1 MNRRSRGRL
10 AAIVSSLVVVVAVFA
25 AGSAAADGA
34 SASCDGRPGTTV
46 LKDTQARVFEHHA
59 IYYACS
65 RTTGRVHQLSG
76 PKSWDDRGDGFE
88 LAGSYVAWAQDPSPL
103 VSDLLE
109 LLDVDHG
116 SAKTVFPGQEQ
127 GEATS
132 SQVQTYLVND
142 QGTVVWLYDG
152 RGGGVV
158 NSKYYAFSEVLDSRS
173 HRALGSVSSKGN
185 DPQTPAITSLGL
197 SSDGKFAFW
206 LRNGKPHGAPVPK

>member
-1 MNRRSRGRL
+1 MSRRSRGRL
-10 AAIVSSLVVVVAVFA
+10 AAVVSSLVVVVAVFA
-25 AGSAAADGA
+25 GSAAANRT
-34 SASCDGRPGTTV
+34 SCDGRAGKTV
-46 LKDTQARVFEHHA
+46 LKDTQARVFHRHA
-59 IYYACS
+59 VYYACS

-88 LAGSYVAWAQDPSPL
+88 LAGSYVAWAQDPSPF

-109 LLDVDHG
+109 LLDVDRG

-132 SQVQTYLVND
+132 SWVESFLLND

-152 RGGGVV
+152 TGGGVV
-158 NSKYYAFSEVLDSRS
+158 DAKPYAFSEVLDSRNHHS
-173 HRALGSVSSKGN
+173 LGSAKGKGVE
-185 DPQTPAITSLGL
+185 PTPPLTSLGL

-206 LRNGKPHGAPVPK
+206 LDNGTPRGAPVPK